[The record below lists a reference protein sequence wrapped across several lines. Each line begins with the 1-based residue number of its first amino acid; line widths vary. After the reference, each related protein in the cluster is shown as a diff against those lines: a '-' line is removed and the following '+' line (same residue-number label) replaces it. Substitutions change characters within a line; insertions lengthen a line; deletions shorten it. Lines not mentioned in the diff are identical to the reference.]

1 MAAGCVLEK
10 PFRNF
15 MPLSHKHWQIAD
27 PLPPDIDAALARYD
41 PILRRLLYNRGYTT
55 LEAAEGFLAARPPQT
70 TDPFLLSGMGA
81 AVQRI
86 CYAIQHN
93 QPIAVYGDYDVDGVT
108 ATALLTS
115 ALAALGA
122 NVQPYIP
129 NRFEEGYGLNL
140 DALDDIKRSGVQV
153 VVTVENGIRSL
164 AEAQHAHH
172 LGLDHIITDHPHP
185 QDELPNAL
193 AVVDPTLPGDPYP
206 EKNLSGVGLAYKL
219 LQALLVGEK
228 AAIQADDFLD
238 LVALGTVADVVPLTG
253 ENRSL
258 VRRGLALLQKPYRQ
272 GVLSLIQVSGIS
284 PARVNASQIGFAL
297 GPRINAAG
305 RLDSALAAL
314 NLLMTAD
321 LFEAG
326 KLAQQL
332 NAQNQERQRLTRQ
345 IQLQAEQIALQE
357 TPDAWLLFAAHPEFS
372 AGVVGLAASRLTEM
386 YYRPAIVGERG
397 DEFTVAS
404 CRSIPEFHITAALD
418 ECADLLVRHGGHA
431 AAAGFKVHNDNLAA
445 LVSRLQAIAT
455 RQLAPLDPRP
465 TLRADMELPLASI
478 LPRELLEYQSQLEP
492 TGNQNPEAVFVS
504 RNVQVRSARC
514 VGRESQHLKLAVSD
528 GSVVYDAIAFS
539 FGSLAAEM
547 PKYVDLLYTYEVN
560 EYNGRS
566 TLQLNVRDLKPAQ

>member
-1 MAAGCVLEK
+1 
-10 PFRNF
+10 
-15 MPLSHKHWQIAD
+15 
-27 PLPPDIDAALARYD
+27 
-41 PILRRLLYNRGYTT
+41 
-55 LEAAEGFLAARPPQT
+55 
-70 TDPFLLSGMGA
+70 
-81 AVQRI
+81 
-86 CYAIQHN
+86 
-93 QPIAVYGDYDVDGVT
+93 
-108 ATALLTS
+108 
-115 ALAALGA
+115 
-122 NVQPYIP
+122 
-129 NRFEEGYGLNL
+129 
-140 DALDDIKRSGVQV
+140 
-153 VVTVENGIRSL
+153 
-164 AEAQHAHH
+164 
-172 LGLDHIITDHPHP
+172 
-185 QDELPNAL
+185 LPNAL
-193 AVVDPTLPGDPYP
+193 AVVDPKLPGDPYP